1 MLKKI
6 GITILTI
13 LILTI
18 GGCVFIITYKG
29 SRMDAELHFSH
40 LSKLYPTKNVEDIFE
55 KYPGGGTL
63 IHIRFVKEGDDEY
76 NYYYRLKVD
85 SKNKT
90 IIGYEI
96 KTLYKSMSSKD
107 LYKVPV
113 EYKNGEII
121 YLENPELEN
130 RKITFLFENLDYKE
144 IIKYKFKDSSYGI
157 DSGMYTL
164 YYDVPLDVAKQYL
177 NITDECKPTIFIV
190 AKSSGFPEIE
200 FGSFKCNASISET
213 FKIGE

>member
-63 IHIRFVKEGDDEY
+63 WHSLYVKEGEDEY
-76 NYYYRLKVD
+76 KYY
-85 SKNKT
+85 
-90 IIGYEI
+90 
-96 KTLYKSMSSKD
+96 
-107 LYKVPV
+107 
-113 EYKNGEII
+113 
-121 YLENPELEN
+121 
-130 RKITFLFENLDYKE
+130 
-144 IIKYKFKDSSYGI
+144 
-157 DSGMYTL
+157 
-164 YYDVPLDVAKQYL
+164 
-177 NITDECKPTIFIV
+177 
-190 AKSSGFPEIE
+190 
-200 FGSFKCNASISET
+200 
-213 FKIGE
+213 

>member
-40 LSKLYPTKNVEDIFE
+40 LAKLYPTKNVEDIFE

-121 YLENPELEN
+121 YLENPELQN
-130 RKITFLFENLDYKE
+130 HKITFLFENLDYKE

-164 YYDVPLDVAKQYL
+164 SYYVPVEVSRQYL
-177 NITDECKPTIFIV
+177 DTTKECIPSMLITS
-190 AKSSGFPEIE
+190 KSSGFPDIR
-200 FGSFKCNASISET
+200 FDSMKCSESITET
-213 FKIGE
+213 FEIGK